1 MPELAPRPP
10 MVAWPEA
17 SREIPMPPSAQRL
30 RGPRELVLNPVPEF
44 EGKPSWPTR
53 RRKVVPRSDP
63 HPPQPFLGPVADARD
78 MDERFAQHPRDRNC
92 VPQKALAGRSAEPR
106 KSLIRGGLMAA
117 RVRDPGARRTR
128 ATRSDG
134 DRPRLRIDP
143 GAPARRQPE
152 PAHHSGEGARGP
164 VPPEDLAHERVHPR
178 YVSRPGGARPG
189 RRPGVPPLPS
199 RGHDGLRAFPI
210 SRLPRLRLP

>member
-78 MDERFAQHPRDRNC
+78 MDERFAQHPRHRNC
-92 VPQKALAGRSAEPR
+92 APQKALAERSAEPR

-128 ATRSDG
+128 AERSGGDRARSD
-134 DRPRLRIDP
+134 IDP

-152 PAHHSGEGARGP
+152 PAHHSGAGARGP
-164 VPPEDLAHERVHPR
+164 VPRADPDHERVHSWEVSGPR
-178 YVSRPGGARPG
+178 GGSSGWGPQLPWVSPGGSYGIRSVPVSRLLGGG
-189 RRPGVPPLPS
+189 
-199 RGHDGLRAFPI
+199 
-210 SRLPRLRLP
+210 